1 MRFFIRAMLTRYFM
15 KALLIVLLLSLGACS
30 VPRIS
35 PYKID
40 IQQGNVVTQEMV
52 SQLKPGMTKSQV
64 RFVMGTPLI
73 TDIFHKDRWDYV
85 YRNAPG
91 GRLEE
96 ERRVTLIFEND
107 LLKRVEGDVTPAK
120 PKVDAPS
127 APTPREAGTAAP
139 AASK

>member
-1 MRFFIRAMLTRYFM
+1 M
-15 KALLIVLLLSLGACS
+15 KALLIVVLMTLGACS

-73 TDIFHKDRWDYV
+73 TDVFHKDRWDYV

-91 GRLEE
+91 GRLEAQ
-96 ERRVTLIFEND
+96 RRVTLIFEND

-120 PKVDAPS
+120 PKAETAS
-127 APTPREAGTAAP
+127 AEKPNESPPPATTPA
-139 AASK
+139 K